1 IVDAFPVEQQ
11 EQIRAQL
18 STALLA
24 VVSQALLPRADGP
37 GVTAAFEIMIVTSAI
52 EHLIRENQ
60 THKITSAIQTGAQ
73 QGMILLDDFLY
84 NLFSQKRVT
93 YQVMMAAAQNPA
105 DLEQKIKDF
114 TYASAKK

>member
-1 IVDAFPVEQQ
+1 
-11 EQIRAQL
+11 
-18 STALLA
+18 
-24 VVSQALLPRADGP
+24 
-37 GVTAAFEIMIVTSAI
+37 MTSAI

-84 NLFSQKRVT
+84 NLFLQKKIT
-93 YQVMMAAAQNPA
+93 YQTMMGAAQNPA

-114 TYASAKK
+114 QYAQSKK